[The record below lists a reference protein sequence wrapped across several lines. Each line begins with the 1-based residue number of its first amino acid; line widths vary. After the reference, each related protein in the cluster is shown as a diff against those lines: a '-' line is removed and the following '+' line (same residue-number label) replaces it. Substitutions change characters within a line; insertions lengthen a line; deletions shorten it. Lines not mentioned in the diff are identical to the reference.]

1 MTAPTMLGH
10 AFDRQGGTTNTTVNI
25 SSVPVGGWMIATLMM
40 GQSGTFPPVPTGW
53 TGLTTTSQT
62 IGSRQIRTAAR
73 IKEAGDTSITW
84 AFGTSSYR
92 TLNVMWGAGSDPV
105 ADWVKGLYG
114 VRNATNVV
122 AGQSVQ
128 AGTSTTTIA
137 PAITIAEADCLVL
150 SIFFEAT
157 ANASTGSITAGG
169 ATEWFQQ
176 TEATPYIETL
186 IVGYEVRGAG
196 TAAAKTATY
205 NQIQA
210 SNAAGIQIALT
221 PAPVIT
227 PDPEGLDAF
236 DGEGT
241 PVKVFYI
248 DSSGDPQTPAALV
261 PIPVG
266 YDSVADML
274 SRGEFYWAHRGGS
287 GPYPEHSLWAYT
299 QSVIRWYGA
308 LEVSMARTS
317 DGVWFGLH
325 DIDMNRSSGLATG
338 TLPNASAMTW
348 AQVNAYNIT
357 IGATGA
363 PQPYMR
369 WTDLVAAYGD
379 THVIIADPKHATA
392 YFTEFF
398 DMLESTMDKT
408 RVIAKYFYD
417 STMFK
422 NLAIARGI
430 ASWGYTYEANLGDAQ
445 LATRL
450 AGWTLLGLEYTAS
463 QSAWNTVLSYNPLVV
478 GHICPDQAAVNTAR
492 TKGASGFQCSGV
504 NLITPIND

>member
-1 MTAPTMLGH
+1 MAAPVTVSNAFARQAGTATPTVSL
-10 AFDRQGGTTNTTVNI
+10 A
-25 SSVPVGGWMIATLMM
+25 SVPDGAWMIAVLIVGSAVTV
-40 GQSGTFPPVPTGW
+40 GGAPAGW
-53 TGLTTTSQT
+53 TNLTTSDQP
-62 IGSRQIRTAAR
+62 IGSRVFRIAAK
-73 IKEAGDTSITW
+73 IKTSGDTSLAWNPTAS
-84 AFGTSSYR
+84 AFR
-92 TLNVMWGAGSDPV
+92 TCFVMWGTGGDAVST
-105 ADWVKGLYG
+105 WVKGLIG

-122 AGQSVQ
+122 AGQSTQ

-137 PAITIAEADCLVL
+137 PSITVPSADCLVL
-150 SIFFEAT
+150 SIFLEAT
-157 ANASTGSITAGG
+157 TAVGTASLTAGG
-169 ATEWFQQ
+169 ATEWYQV
-176 TEATPYIETL
+176 TESGSYIETL
-186 IVGYEVRGAG
+186 LVGTRTPAAGASG
-196 TAAAKTATY
+196 NVTATY
-205 NQIQA
+205 TQTQA
-210 SNAAGIQIALT
+210 SNSAGIQIAI
-221 PAPVIT
+221 PAAVVAP

-248 DSSGDPQTPAALV
+248 DENGDPQTPAALI
-261 PIPVG
+261 PIPKG

-274 SRGEFYWAHRGGS
+274 SRDEFYWAHRGGS

-308 LEVSMARTS
+308 LEVSLARTS
-317 DGVWFGLH
+317 DGVWFALH
-325 DIDMNRSSGLATG
+325 DVDINRSSGLAAG
-338 TLPNASAMTW
+338 TLPAASSMTW

-363 PQPYMR
+363 PRPYMR
-369 WTDLVAAYGD
+369 WTDLVTAYGD

-417 STMFK
+417 STNFK

-450 AGWTLLGLEYTAS
+450 AGWTLLGLEYTAT
-463 QSAWNTVLSYNPLVV
+463 QTAWDTVLSYNPLVV